1 MDKQRLKEAY
11 QRLPASDRQEI
22 AHWILDQEL
31 GKAPGTA
38 PREGAWPGT
47 TGKRKTAFPQRLLA
61 GALLLVLLAGA
72 GWSAYRWQQQQARL
86 RAAETAAEREARER
100 AEPRSPKNLAFLK
113 ASVGKEITVRGVP
126 EDCEVGYLYFS
137 REHASALRLNF
148 FANGVVLMQSGELEE
163 LVRQKQEIQMTGVVV
178 RSPQDQALEIQV
190 GNLNRLKK
198 IGTP

>member
-1 MDKQRLKEAY
+1 MDKQRFKDAY

-31 GKAPGTA
+31 GKPPGM
-38 PREGAWPGT
+38 PPWEGVRPGV
-47 TGKRKTAFPQRLLA
+47 KEQNRAAFPARILA
-61 GALLLVLLAGA
+61 GAFILILLAGA
-72 GWSAYRWQQQQARL
+72 GWSVCRWRQDQARL

-113 ASVGKEITVRGVP
+113 DSVGKEITIRGIP
-126 EDCEVGYLYFS
+126 EDCEVGYLFFS

-148 FANGVVLMQSGELEE
+148 FADGVVLMQSGELEE
-163 LVRQKQEIQMTGVVV
+163 LVRQKQEIQMTGVVA

-190 GNLNRLKK
+190 GSLSRLKK